1 MLYDPQSWSLP
12 PSAQR
17 VTNAGA
23 NRGHCH
29 GACKGLR
36 MLCNPSRVHYLWV
49 RRGWPVL
56 RDLYSVLFSLDR
68 HRNASAVQPS
78 NVVIATEHAG
88 GCKCLA
94 TFNPCHF
101 RRVCRNAQSH
111 YFWSLLNAVRP
122 YIQVTTTTTDS
133 HVLECCAGI
142 LPFGFV
148 TILCTRLQMLRRP
161 NKQHLREN
169 PL

>member
-49 RRGWPVL
+49 RRGWPRATFIPCYFHWIGTGTQVL
-56 RDLYSVLFSLDR
+56 CNPQTRSLPLSTQGVA
-68 HRNASAVQPS
+68 NASQHLIRVIFTGCAQEHTKSLLLITSERCATLHPS
-78 NVVIATEHAG
+78 NYHHYR
-88 GCKCLA
+88 LA
-94 TFNPCHF
+94 
-101 RRVCRNAQSH
+101 RAR
-111 YFWSLLNAVRP
+111 
-122 YIQVTTTTTDS
+122 
-133 HVLECCAGI
+133 
-142 LPFGFV
+142 
-148 TILCTRLQMLRRP
+148 MLRRHP
-161 NKQHLREN
+161 SFRVRYNFVHKIANAAQA
-169 PL
+169 